1 MGLRK
6 VARKLYLS
14 LERSLNIRDVD
25 LELAVISREP
35 RYKTGTTNIFGKP
48 FKYHDGLSFS
58 ATYKEIFQ
66 TNIYQFV
73 ESKNSRIILD
83 CGANMG
89 LSVIYFAL
97 NYPRHQIIAFE
108 PDPGIFAILQENINA
123 FGFSNV
129 SLLNKAVWNKE
140 ETLTFYTDKGMGG
153 RVENSYTGQQP
164 FYIDAISLRDY
175 ISAEVD
181 FLKIDIEGAEDTVI
195 RHCADRLNAVNN
207 IFFEYHNDINK
218 SQTLHELLQIV
229 KEQGFHYY
237 IKESYTRK
245 RPFIDTELTCEAFD
259 MAINVFCYRKTYH
272 DQNSQRLM

>member
-6 VARKLYLS
+6 IGRKLYLS
-14 LERSLNIRDVD
+14 LARSLNIRDVN

-35 RYKTGTTNIFGKP
+35 RFKIGTTNIFGKP

-58 ATYKEIFQ
+58 TTYKEIFQ
-66 TNIYQFV
+66 SNIYQFA
-73 ESKNSRIILD
+73 ESGNSRIILD

-89 LSVIYFAL
+89 LSVVYFAL

-140 ETLTFYTDKGMGG
+140 ETLTFFTDKGMGG
-153 RVENSYTGQQP
+153 RVENSYTGQEP
-164 FYIDAISLRDY
+164 CNIDAIRLKDY
-175 ISAEVD
+175 INADVD
-181 FLKIDIEGAEDTVI
+181 FIKIDIEGAEDTVI
-195 RHCADRLNAVNN
+195 RDCADLLSTVNN
-207 IFFEYHNDINK
+207 IFFEYHNDISK

-229 KEQGFHYY
+229 MDQGFHYY

-259 MAINVFCYRKTYH
+259 MAINVFCYKSTSR
-272 DQNSQRLM
+272 DQHS